1 MARALKGRGEFQEAL
16 NVLDAAEEMSADQ
29 GRAIRVYKEEVVAAM
44 KEHLRSFNKA
54 SKFCK
59 ENSIEE
65 PEEDEIG
72 RVEDAG
78 GETMKSG
85 TQFIFKKTS
94 LLSLQYTIG
103 FP

>member
-1 MARALKGRGEFQEAL
+1 MHREKGRFVASFMEGSQ
-16 NVLDAAEEMSADQ
+16 
-29 GRAIRVYKEEVVAAM
+29 EEVVAAM

-72 RVEDAG
+72 RVEDA
-78 GETMKSG
+78 KSG
-85 TQFIFKKTS
+85 TQFMFKKTS
-94 LLSLQYTIG
+94 LLSL
-103 FP
+103 

>member
-65 PEEDEIG
+65 PEGDEIG
-72 RVEDAG
+72 RVEEA
-78 GETMKSG
+78 KSG
-85 TQFIFKKTS
+85 TQFMFKKTS
-94 LLSLQYTIG
+94 LLIL
-103 FP
+103 